1 MLEMNMLTVGRFHF
15 RHFPFSCSAVP
26 FLFFAFGAVPFFILR
41 EQCHHHDQNGVTIFS
56 WRWLEDIEGTL

>member
-26 FLFFAFGAVPFFILR
+26 FLFFAFGAVPFFY
-41 EQCHHHDQNGVTIFS
+41 S
-56 WRWLEDIEGTL
+56 